1 MNISMEQLVNMV
13 VAAVLAELAKRGI
26 RVETGPVRSG
36 NTLAAAPQ
44 HQIARVIDMS
54 EFRSPVL
61 LERHLRSLAPETR
74 EIVVPPGTAV
84 TPGARDIIKKKNLTL
99 KHTSTTN

>member
-13 VAAVLAELAKRGI
+13 VAAVLKELTKRGI
-26 RVETGPVRSG
+26 RVETGAARTG
-36 NTLAAAPQ
+36 NTPSLSPQ
-44 HQIARVIDMS
+44 PQIARVINMS

-61 LERHLRSLAPETR
+61 LERHLRTLAPETR
-74 EIVVPPGTAV
+74 EIVVPPGTVV
-84 TPGARDIIKKKNLTL
+84 TPGAKDIIRKKNLTL